1 MVGVDCRCHV
11 SLKGIRME
19 EEEGGEEERGF
30 DQKLC
35 ARLEGCGKTQS
46 TADPSENHSRHRL
59 VTALSFLG
67 LSPTTRGPTWQCR
80 NRASN
85 YVQCIFTSTLLV
97 IYPSQQK
104 HKNTILNEK
113 PLANQISPLQSLLP
127 SHFKYQPIPSRLDSP
142 SLLYPSLA

>member
-1 MVGVDCRCHV
+1 MPCQSERYQDGRRRRGRRRRKRVLIKSCVRGWKAAGKHSQPQT
-11 SLKGIRME
+11 SLKIIRAIASPPP
-19 EEEGGEEERGF
+19 
-30 DQKLC
+30 C
-35 ARLEGCGKTQS
+35 
-46 TADPSENHSRHRL
+46 
-59 VTALSFLG
+59 LSLACP
-67 LSPTTRGPTWQCR
+67 LQPTTRGPTWQRR

-142 SLLYPSLA
+142 SLPYPSLA